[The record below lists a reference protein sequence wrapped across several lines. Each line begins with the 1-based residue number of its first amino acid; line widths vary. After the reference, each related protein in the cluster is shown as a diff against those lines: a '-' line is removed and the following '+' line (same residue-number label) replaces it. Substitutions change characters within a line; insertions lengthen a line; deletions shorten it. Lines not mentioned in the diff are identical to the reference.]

1 MRNYVSLSNM
11 CFLPQLLKYNML
23 QITNKRDSQL
33 YTIIIPLA
41 IVIVSCSLLIFVNY
55 FTIKIQSSSRSYIN
69 GESHY
74 SKAEKDGTRQ
84 LTTYLFTKDSQDWI
98 AFKKEIQVPLGDRKA
113 RLGLLNK
120 GSILEVKKGF
130 IAGRNNI
137 EDLDDMIW
145 LFVNFKK
152 IPFFET
158 AIVKWGEADALIE
171 TLIKLGNEINRKI
184 ISNELDLAEK
194 KVVLGQINTIAA
206 QLSVCQ
212 SEFSKAL
219 GEGTRTIKNYLLIIN
234 IILTLIIIGS
244 VSTYYNILLTKL
256 KRLTAET
263 DKQNSKLVI
272 ANKELD
278 KFVYSASHDLR
289 APISSLQG
297 LIEVMKIE
305 EDINEFK
312 TYLDLMSESLNRQDK
327 YIRDIIDYSRN
338 TRKQTTISEVNL
350 KSIIDEAIIQQKF
363 TKDSHKIKITTDL
376 AFDKIH
382 SDELKLKIII
392 NNFLSNAIKYADPE
406 KDKQFFSIKT
416 YRNKN
421 SHKIEFTDNGIGIA
435 TKYQD
440 KIFDMFFVTNNNN
453 NGSGLGLYIVKEA
466 VANLN
471 GTITVASVEKI
482 GTTFTVIIPDQHETQ
497 L

>member
-1 MRNYVSLSNM
+1 
-11 CFLPQLLKYNML
+11 ML
-23 QITNKRDSQL
+23 QIKNKRDSQL

-41 IVIVSCSLLIFVNY
+41 IVMVSCSFLIFVNY
-55 FTIKIQSSSRSYIN
+55 FTIKILSSSRAYVN

-74 SKAEKDGTRQ
+74 SKAEKDATRH

-98 AFKKEIQVPLGDRKA
+98 AFKREIQVPLGDRNA
-113 RLGLLNK
+113 RLGLLNN
-120 GSILEVKKGF
+120 GAIIDIKKGF
-130 IAGRNNI
+130 LAGRNDKK
-137 EDLDDMIW
+137 DLDAMVW

-152 IPFFET
+152 IPFFEK

-171 TLIKLGNEINRKI
+171 KLIILGNEINRKT

-194 KVVLGQINTIAA
+194 KIVLGQINSIAA
-206 QLSVCQ
+206 QLSISQ

-244 VSTYYNILLTKL
+244 VSTYYNVLLTKL

-297 LIEVMKIE
+297 LIEVMKLE

-312 TYLDLMSESLNRQDK
+312 IYLGLMSESLNKQDK

-350 KSIIDEAIIQQKF
+350 NTIIDEAIVQQKF
-363 TKDSHKIKITTDL
+363 TKDSHKLKITTDL
-376 AFDKIH
+376 AIDKIK

-406 KDKQFFSIKT
+406 KDEQFFSIKT

-421 SHKIEFTDNGIGIA
+421 CCKIEFKDNGIGIA

-440 KIFDMFFVTNNNN
+440 KIFDMFFVTNNTN

-482 GTTFTVIIPDQHETQ
+482 GTTFTLIIPDKHETQ

>member
-1 MRNYVSLSNM
+1 M
-11 CFLPQLLKYNML
+11 K
-23 QITNKRDSQL
+23 
-33 YTIIIPLA
+33 
-41 IVIVSCSLLIFVNY
+41 
-55 FTIKIQSSSRSYIN
+55 
-69 GESHY
+69 
-74 SKAEKDGTRQ
+74 
-84 LTTYLFTKDSQDWI
+84 
-98 AFKKEIQVPLGDRKA
+98 
-113 RLGLLNK
+113 
-120 GSILEVKKGF
+120 
-130 IAGRNNI
+130 
-137 EDLDDMIW
+137 
-145 LFVNFKK
+145 
-152 IPFFET
+152 
-158 AIVKWGEADALIE
+158 
-171 TLIKLGNEINRKI
+171 
-184 ISNELDLAEK
+184 
-194 KVVLGQINTIAA
+194 
-206 QLSVCQ
+206 
-212 SEFSKAL
+212 
-219 GEGTRTIKNYLLIIN
+219 
-234 IILTLIIIGS
+234 
-244 VSTYYNILLTKL
+244 
-256 KRLTAET
+256 
-263 DKQNSKLVI
+263 NSKLVI

-466 VANLN
+466 HKFLFLLDWLRPWKWINCMWMSIL
-471 GTITVASVEKI
+471 
-482 GTTFTVIIPDQHETQ
+482 
-497 L
+497 